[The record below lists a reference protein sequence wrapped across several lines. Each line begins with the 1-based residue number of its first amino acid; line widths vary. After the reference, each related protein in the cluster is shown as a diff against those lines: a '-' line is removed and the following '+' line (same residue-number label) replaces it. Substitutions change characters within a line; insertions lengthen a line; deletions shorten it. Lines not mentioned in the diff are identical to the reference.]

1 MKLLF
6 FLFHRQ
12 KKIGRKI
19 GRKIGLMV
27 NLENW
32 RLISYTK
39 FKTSDSKLKAYI
51 SQGL

>member
-1 MKLLF
+1 MTHSGEMVLLSTVNHIANLESNSITF

-12 KKIGRKI
+12 KKL

-32 RLISYTK
+32 RLIN
-39 FKTSDSKLKAYI
+39 
-51 SQGL
+51 